1 MVAHGVRWRVFPKRD
16 SRHGTRDLTLTS
28 NPKHATSPTMEIL
41 RNLIRNVQLRPFEMN
56 PMQCAAMADAKAIAV
71 TPGISSAHVRNA
83 INTLRALFG
92 NSIG

>member
-16 SRHGTRDLTLTS
+16 SPSRDPRSHPHVQPQTRHESDHG
-28 NPKHATSPTMEIL
+28 IL